1 MPYFVSSII
10 AVVSAMIIMFTRY
23 EGDDSS
29 ITAEL
34 ESVKSMFSTIN
45 GFVNTYIETGGN
57 LTEINFQKLSCDGI
71 LLGNIKDTVVVT
83 DCAKTNTADG
93 TTDNVLGFANA
104 STLNFPKSKV
114 KWQIIPVRD
123 ITAEAET
130 VDFASSAGNAYKILV
145 DMSANASLMA
155 KSKFAESFAS
165 REFCEKMLFGTVQE
179 KRKTYEAPSSGQE
192 NFKED
197 GTDRDGIFVCIVFK

>member
-71 LLGNIKDTVVVT
+71 LSGNIKDTIVVT

-104 STLNFPKSKV
+104 STLNFPKSQV
-114 KWQIIPVRD
+114 KWQLIPVKD
-123 ITAEAET
+123 IAINDNNA
-130 VDFASSAGNAYKILV
+130 DFGDSSGSAYKLLV
-145 DMSANASLMA
+145 DMSANASL
-155 KSKFAESFAS
+155 KSKPIFSESFAS
-165 REFCEKMLFGTVQE
+165 REFCEKMLFGTTLRTA
-179 KRKTYEAPSSGQE
+179 KSYDSTSG
-192 NFKED
+192 KETFSLD